1 MPALPDYEA
10 WSICL
15 PVWTSSALQ
24 SFRHWATAPYGL
36 TVSLLRQLCVLLPVA
51 YLFAKIGG
59 LTWIWWSLPLAECVA
74 LIICLLFM
82 LRIYRKVIRHV
93 PDNP

>member
-1 MPALPDYEA
+1 M
-10 WSICL
+10 
-15 PVWTSSALQ
+15 
-24 SFRHWATAPYGL
+24 
-36 TVSLLRQLCVLLPVA
+36 LRQLCVLLPVA

>member
-1 MPALPDYEA
+1 MEMPISAPRPNSPPSVKRVEA
-10 WSICL
+10 
-15 PVWTSSALQ
+15 
-24 SFRHWATAPYGL
+24 
-36 TVSLLRQLCVLLPVA
+36 VSYTHLLRQLCVLLPVA